1 MTAVLAAPGAA
12 EAHGP
17 VAPVATSYLA
27 RLGHVPS
34 GVQATIVDGYVRM
47 WLRVAPTVTVE
58 ILDYRG
64 APYLRFAA
72 SGVQVNRNSEMYYL
86 NQTPFSQAPPAGI
99 TRSTP
104 PRWLAVSGG
113 HDYEWH
119 DGRLQALASVAL
131 TSGRSYVGSW
141 RIPLLINGRPA
152 ALSGTLWHAEH
163 PSIVWLWP
171 IVVALACVLA
181 AWRVRRPT
189 LDARV
194 ARGLGVI
201 ALIALGVGAVGRG
214 LHGRPDLSVLQLA
227 ELAATLAFVAW
238 GLRHLALDRPGY
250 FAYLLIAAAAI
261 WEGLELLPTLLNGFV
276 LIALPAF
283 LARSATVLCLSTSA
297 ALLPLVFRLADLPPA
312 RSPRA
317 GAPAAATHHADP
329 EDHDAT

>member
-1 MTAVLAAPGAA
+1 MTAVLAAPGVA

-34 GVQATIVDGYVRM
+34 GAQATIVDGYVRM
-47 WLRVAPTVTVE
+47 WLRVAPTVTIE

-64 APYLRFAA
+64 APYLRFGA
-72 SGVQVNRNSEMYYL
+72 SGVKVNRNSEMYYL
-86 NQTPFSQAPPAGI
+86 NQTPFPQAPPPGL

-163 PSIVWLWP
+163 PSIVWFWP

-181 AWRVRRPT
+181 AWRLRRPK
-189 LDARV
+189 LDVRV
-194 ARGLGVI
+194 ARGLGVT
-201 ALIALGVGAVGRG
+201 ALVALGVGAIGRG
-214 LHGRPDLSVLQLA
+214 LHGRPDLSVLEVA

-238 GLRHLALDRPGY
+238 GLRHLALGRPGY
-250 FAYLLIAAAAI
+250 FAYLLIAAGAI

-283 LARSATVLCLSTSA
+283 VARSATVLCLAASA
-297 ALLPLVFRLADLPPA
+297 ALLPLVFRLADLPQA
-312 RSPRA
+312 VSARA
-317 GAPAAATHHADP
+317 GHPAAVPHHADS
-329 EDHDAT
+329 EDHDGT